1 MIGAGGAYVPPI
13 LLGGMAMALFKG
25 FNQIDL
31 LKEEPRV
38 LIAVLA
44 EQLAITNK
52 ALEAGNEEIRQLRSK
67 LSNSKNKE

>member
-1 MIGAGGAYVPPI
+1 M
-13 LLGGMAMALFKG
+13 FKG
-25 FNQIDL
+25 FTTIDL

-67 LSNSKNKE
+67 LNSKNKE

>member
-1 MIGAGGAYVPPI
+1 
-13 LLGGMAMALFKG
+13 MALFNG

-44 EQLAITNK
+44 EQLVLADKAIATQ
-52 ALEAGNEEIRQLRSK
+52 AEEIKQLR
-67 LSNSKNKE
+67 NKVDHVSSQQMADTM

>member
-1 MIGAGGAYVPPI
+1 
-13 LLGGMAMALFKG
+13 MALFKG

-44 EQLAITNK
+44 EQLALTNK
-52 ALEAGNEEIRQLRSK
+52 AMEAQNEEIKQLRIQIK
-67 LSNSKNKE
+67 HKE

>member
-1 MIGAGGAYVPPI
+1 
-13 LLGGMAMALFKG
+13 MAMALFKG

-52 ALEAGNEEIRQLRSK
+52 ALEAGNEEIKQLRNK
-67 LSNSKNKE
+67 VDHISNQQMADTM